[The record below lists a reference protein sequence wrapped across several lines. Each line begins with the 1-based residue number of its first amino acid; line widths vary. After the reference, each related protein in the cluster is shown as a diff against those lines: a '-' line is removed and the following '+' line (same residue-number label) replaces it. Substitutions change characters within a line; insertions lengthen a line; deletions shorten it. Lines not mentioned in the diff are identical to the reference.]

1 MAKNNLRHTVAAI
14 IGTVL
19 LSAACL
25 AGAVGPAQ
33 PGAGKAAVAVAAR
46 FVA

>member
-1 MAKNNLRHTVAAI
+1 MAKTDLRHTVAAI

-19 LSAACL
+19 LSTACVV
-25 AGAVGPAQ
+25 GAVGPAQ
-33 PGAGKAAVAVAAR
+33 PGAGKAAVAMAAR